1 MDILNKKERFNAF
14 MLFLL
19 MFFVT
24 MIVLITAI
32 FFNYKLPI
40 KENEVLKHENDKMN
54 MQFSFNKEFSNK
66 IEEINK
72 LVDSLDAAPDS
83 FQYIE
88 QTINLEL
95 VQLKEII
102 PNDSIVDPKLYQNV
116 ILTYKTFVNT
126 KKKLLLI
133 NDSKEKIDGLNS
145 EVKEL
150 LEDKKALEQ
159 KLLLCEMVSRNN
171 R

>member
-1 MDILNKKERFNAF
+1 
-14 MLFLL
+14 
-19 MFFVT
+19 

-88 QTINLEL
+88 QSINFEL

-116 ILTYKTFVNT
+116 ILTYKTYVNT
-126 KKKLLLI
+126 KKKLLQI
-133 NDSKEKIDGLNS
+133 NDSKKEIDKMD
-145 EVKEL
+145 KEL
-150 LEDKKALEQ
+150 KELADENKDLSRQ
-159 KLLLCEMVSRNN
+159 LQMCEMVSRN

>member
-19 MFFVT
+19 MFFIT

-54 MQFSFNKEFSNK
+54 MQFSFNKEFSST
-66 IEEINK
+66 IEDINK
-72 LVDSLDAAPDS
+72 LVDSLDAAPES
-83 FQYIE
+83 FQFIE
-88 QTINLEL
+88 QSINYEL
-95 VQLKEII
+95 VQLKEKI

-116 ILTYKTFVNT
+116 ILTYKTYVNT
-126 KKKLLLI
+126 KKKLLQI
-133 NDSKEKIDGLNS
+133 NDSKKEIDKMD
-145 EVKEL
+145 KEL
-150 LEDKKALEQ
+150 KELADENKDLARQLQ
-159 KLLLCEMVSRNN
+159 MCEMVSRN

>member
-66 IEEINK
+66 IESINK
-72 LVDSLDAAPDS
+72 LVDSLDAAPES
-83 FQYIE
+83 FQFIE
-88 QTINLEL
+88 QSINYEL
-95 VQLKEII
+95 VQLQEKI
-102 PNDSIVDPKLYQNV
+102 PNDTIVDSRLYQNV
-116 ILTYKTFVNT
+116 ILTYKTYVTT
-126 KKKLLLI
+126 KKKLLEI
-133 NDSKEKIDGLNS
+133 NDSKKEITKLTQDLKEVS
-145 EVKEL
+145 EENKDL
-150 LEDKKALEQ
+150 ARQLQ
-159 KLLLCEMVSRNN
+159 ICEMVSRN

>member
-19 MFFVT
+19 MFLIT

-88 QTINLEL
+88 QSINFEL

-116 ILTYKTFVNT
+116 ILTYKTYVNT
-126 KKKLLLI
+126 KKKLLQI
-133 NDSKEKIDGLNS
+133 NDSKKEIDKMD
-145 EVKEL
+145 KEL
-150 LEDKKALEQ
+150 KELADENKDLSRQ
-159 KLLLCEMVSRNN
+159 LQMCEMVSRN

>member
-19 MFFVT
+19 MFFIT
-24 MIVLITAI
+24 MIVLISAI

-54 MQFSFNKEFSNK
+54 MQFSFNKEFSST
-66 IEEINK
+66 IEDINK
-72 LVDSLDAAPDS
+72 LVDSLDAAPES
-83 FQYIE
+83 FQFIE
-88 QTINLEL
+88 QSINYEL
-95 VQLKEII
+95 VQLKEKI

-116 ILTYKTFVNT
+116 ILTYKTYVNT
-126 KKKLLLI
+126 KKKLLQI
-133 NDSKEKIDGLNS
+133 NDSKKEIDKMD
-145 EVKEL
+145 KEL
-150 LEDKKALEQ
+150 KELADENKDLARQLQ
-159 KLLLCEMVSRNN
+159 MCEIVSRN

>member
-66 IEEINK
+66 IESINK
-72 LVDSLDAAPDS
+72 LVDSLDAAPES
-83 FQYIE
+83 FQFIE
-88 QTINLEL
+88 QSINYEL
-95 VQLKEII
+95 VQLKEKI
-102 PNDSIVDPKLYQNV
+102 PNDTIVDPKLYQNV
-116 ILTYKTFVNT
+116 ILTYKTYVNT
-126 KKKLLLI
+126 KRKLLQI
-133 NDSKEKIDGLNS
+133 NDSKSEIDKMD
-145 EVKEL
+145 KEL
-150 LEDKKALEQ
+150 KDLAAENKNLVMQ
-159 KLLLCEMVSRNN
+159 LQMCQMVR
-171 R
+171 

>member
-32 FFNYKLPI
+32 FFNYRLPI
-40 KENEVLKHENDKMN
+40 KENEVLKRENDKMN

-66 IEEINK
+66 IEDVNK
-72 LVDSLDAAPDS
+72 LVDSLNAAPES
-83 FQYIE
+83 FQFIE
-88 QTINLEL
+88 QSINYEL
-95 VQLKEII
+95 VQLKEKI
-102 PNDSIVDPKLYQNV
+102 PSDTIVDPKLYQNV
-116 ILTYKTFVNT
+116 ILNYIDLVKT
-126 KKKLLLI
+126 KKRLLLTS
-133 NDSKEKIDGLNS
+133 DSKNEMDKMD
-145 EVKEL
+145 KEL
-150 LEDKKALEQ
+150 KELADENKSL
-159 KLLLCEMVSRNN
+159 SRELQLYQSMSN

>member
-24 MIVLITAI
+24 MTVLITAI

-40 KENEVLKHENDKMN
+40 KENEVLKNENDKMN

-66 IEEINK
+66 IEEVNK
-72 LVDSLDAAPDS
+72 LVDSLDAAPES
-83 FQYIE
+83 FQFIE
-88 QTINLEL
+88 QSINFEL
-95 VQLKEII
+95 VQLKEVI

-116 ILTYKTFVNT
+116 ILNYISLVKT
-126 KKKLLLI
+126 KKRLLLSS
-133 NDSKEKIDGLNS
+133 DSKKEIDKKDR
-145 EVKEL
+145 EIKEL
-150 LEDKKALEQ
+150 IDENKKLERDIQ
-159 KLLLCEMVSRNN
+159 MMEMVSRN